1 MWKWY
6 QSGTERRYAYEWN
19 DFFTCTPRV
28 YMIRFM
34 AKSGK
39 TDTKK
44 RSTRQLSDLPYLFTA
59 AKALEHG
66 IPRTTLH
73 RLTQQGKVRALSR
86 GLYLNGTEKTIDL
99 DLAEIAAKAPNAT
112 ICLTSALTEHG
123 LSDAISKSYDLAI
136 PRGTWAPK
144 TTAAVTWHRF
154 DPKTFDLGRSDQS
167 ILGTELKI
175 GIYSAERT
183 LADLSRHP
191 KMNRAEL
198 VEGIRRWLRQPGNHP
213 AKLLKISQQLPGA
226 RFHIQRI
233 LEILT

>member
-1 MWKWY
+1 MK
-6 QSGTERRYAYEWN
+6 SILRWN
-19 DFFTCTPRV
+19 DSFTCAPGV
-28 YMIRFM
+28 YMIHFM
-34 AKSGK
+34 AKSRK
-39 TDTKK
+39 TDIKK

-59 AKALEHG
+59 ANALDYG

-112 ICLTSALTEHG
+112 ICLSSALSEHG
-123 LSDAISKSYDLAI
+123 LSDEISKRVDIAI

-144 TTAAVTWHRF
+144 TAAAVTWHRF
-154 DPKTFDLGRSDQS
+154 DSKTFENGRSEQA
-167 ILGTELKI
+167 IPGTNLTI

-183 LADLSRHP
+183 LSDLARHP
-191 KMNRAEL
+191 KKDQAEL
-198 VEGIRRWLRQPGNHP
+198 VEGIRRWLRQPGNHSS
-213 AKLLKISQQLPGA
+213 KLLKSSQQLPGA
-226 RFHIQRI
+226 WFHIQRI